1 MAIIATIERTGMKS
15 HIVLAHP
22 ENKSFNGR
30 LAKISQSK
38 LTATGYEVTFSDLYA
53 DGFDPCE
60 GPSHYQKF
68 SNSDQ
73 FHAQT
78 EQRFNAEHDTTPQDV
93 AIERDR
99 LLQADVLVIHF
110 PLWWFGMPAILK
122 GWIDRVFVYGSVY
135 RSSVRYD
142 KGICTGKKMLAC
154 ITTGASQ
161 DSCSFNGREGD
172 SKLHAWPLLF
182 PFRYIGFDVLQPAIF
197 HGVGGVA
204 SMEKHEDGFSDLDR
218 YIDQWKNT
226 LDNIESRNL
235 IPFNRDSDFDDSK
248 RLKTNAPVYSPFV
261 SHKSNAT
268 WG

>member
-1 MAIIATIERTGMKS
+1 MKS

-22 ENKSFNGR
+22 ERQSFNGR
-30 LAKISQSK
+30 LANITHSK
-38 LTATGYEVTFSDLYA
+38 LETAGYEVTYSDLYG
-53 DGFDPCE
+53 DDFDPCE
-60 GPSHYQKF
+60 GPKHYQKF
-68 SNSDQ
+68 SNAKQ

-78 EQRFNAEHDTTPQDV
+78 EQRFNVEHDTTPLDV
-93 AIERDR
+93 AAERDK
-99 LLQADVLVIHF
+99 LLQSDLLVIHF

-142 KGICTGKKMLAC
+142 KGICRGKKMLAC

-182 PFRYIGFDVLQPAIF
+182 PFRYIGFDVLEPVIF

-204 SMEKHEDGFSDLDR
+204 SIEQHEDGLSDLDR
-218 YIDQWKNT
+218 YINQWGHT
-226 LDNIESRNL
+226 LENIEDRTV
-235 IPFNRDSDFDDSK
+235 IPFNKDDDFDDRK
-248 RLKTNAPVYSPFV
+248 RLLADAPVYSPFV
-261 SHKSNAT
+261 SHTLYSS
-268 WG
+268 WD

>member
-1 MAIIATIERTGMKS
+1 MRQNYSSCHQSKVALIGTKERTKMKS

-30 LAKISQSK
+30 LANTTQSRLK
-38 LTATGYEVTFSDLYA
+38 AAGYEVTFSDLYA
-53 DGFDPCE
+53 DGFDPRE
-60 GPSHYQKF
+60 GPAHYQKF
-68 SNSDQ
+68 SNCEQ

-99 LLQADVLVIHF
+99 VLQSDDLVIHF
-110 PLWWFGMPAILK
+110 PSWWFGMPAMLK

-135 RSSVRYD
+135 RSSLRYD
-142 KGICTGKKMLAC
+142 KGICRGKKMIAC

-172 SKLHAWPLLF
+172 SRLHAWPLIF
-182 PFRYIGFDVLQPAIF
+182 PFRYIGFDVLKPVIF

-204 SMEKHEDGFSDLDR
+204 SIEKHEDGLSDL
-218 YIDQWKNT
+218 
-226 LDNIESRNL
+226 E
-235 IPFNRDSDFDDSK
+235 
-248 RLKTNAPVYSPFV
+248 
-261 SHKSNAT
+261 
-268 WG
+268 